1 MKKYLS
7 MIAFVMMA
15 MVAFT
20 LQSCGDDDD
29 DNYQLETSL
38 KIYDR
43 GPMTEREAQQMVMA
57 AKKTVRAYYPS
68 EDAAE
73 NATRAAAYALRDEME
88 TSNQDFGTAEFT
100 FTLKCKEVSDGEVVS
115 IWYVKYDGT
124 QYEKWK
130 VYGDLD

>member
-68 EDAAE
+68 EDAA
-73 NATRAAAYALRDEME
+73 
-88 TSNQDFGTAEFT
+88 
-100 FTLKCKEVSDGEVVS
+100 
-115 IWYVKYDGT
+115 
-124 QYEKWK
+124 
-130 VYGDLD
+130 